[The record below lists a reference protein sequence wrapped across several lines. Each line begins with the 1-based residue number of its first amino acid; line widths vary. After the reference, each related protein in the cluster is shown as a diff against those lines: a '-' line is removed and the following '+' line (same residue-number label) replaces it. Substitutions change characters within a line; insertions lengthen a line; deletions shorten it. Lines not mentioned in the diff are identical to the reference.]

1 MTTLLICEV
10 TVEIS
15 NILLLL
21 KSCFWTYECLSLYY
35 LYQIGFQADA
45 TGWREFWKKN
55 ETEKYVKKEG
65 TVV

>member
-21 KSCFWTYECLSLYY
+21 KSCFWTYVYLSLYY
-35 LYQIGFQADA
+35 LYQKGFQADA

-55 ETEKYVKKEG
+55 ETEK
-65 TVV
+65 